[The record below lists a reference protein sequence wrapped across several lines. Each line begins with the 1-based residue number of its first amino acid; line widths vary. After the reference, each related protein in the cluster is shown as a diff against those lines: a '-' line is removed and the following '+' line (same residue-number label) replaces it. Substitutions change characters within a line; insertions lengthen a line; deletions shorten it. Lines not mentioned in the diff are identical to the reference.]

1 MMEIR
6 PSPRWSLRFWPLG
19 LAGMAALMNSGCA
32 TSAQSTPASSP
43 AAATRYAE
51 TPIGQKPRVVITADP
66 ELDDSNSL
74 VRYLLY
80 SPDYRTEGLVYASSQ
95 FHWKGDGKG
104 TKLSVPGRE
113 YNRFGQNLCP
123 CTSWRWAPDE
133 RFIDDAVDAYE
144 KAWPNLRVHD
154 AGYPSPAELRSTIRW
169 GNVEFDG
176 EMERDTDGSNL
187 IKSLLLDNEDTPI
200 YLHAWGGQSTIA
212 RALKSIEEQYK
223 GTPDWDRI
231 RAKVVRK
238 AVIHPSGDQDDTYEK
253 YIKPNWPDIRYREQQ
268 GSVPFGYNVE
278 YTASL
283 SDSQYFTKEWTQK
296 NVSSRGPLGAFYRVW
311 GDGRQMVK
319 GDKFDY
325 FWIAGKTAAQL
336 RAEGYVVWTP
346 VHEAGSF
353 LGEGDT
359 GTFVNLIDNGLN
371 GYRDE
376 SFGGWGGYLRRGPRM
391 TGASMFAIPADALK
405 AVDNPPR
412 NTTREDHPFLAAAQR
427 DFAARLAWATT
438 PDRAKANHPP
448 VITPQGPT
456 LLKGQPGETLRLAAS
471 ATDPDGNA
479 VSLRWWHWV
488 NAGTLKETIA
498 LSRNGGTSVSFAIPS
513 SARAG
518 DTIQIV
524 AEGTDNGAPN
534 LTRYAKFVITV
545 AD

>member
-1 MMEIR
+1 MIDA
-6 PSPRWSLRFWPLG
+6 PTPRAAATG
-19 LAGMAALMNSGCA
+19 LAALAALMTGGCA
-32 TSAQSTPASSP
+32 TVGPQAKPSAMTELP
-43 AAATRYAE
+43 RYAL
-51 TPIGQKPRVVITADP
+51 TPQGQKPRVVITADP

-104 TKLSVPGRE
+104 TTLSVPGRE

-144 KAWPNLRVHD
+144 KAWPNLRIHD
-154 AGYPSPAELRSTIRW
+154 AGYPSPQDLRSKIRW

-176 EMERDTDGSNL
+176 EMARDTEGSNL
-187 IKSLLLDNEDTPI
+187 IKSLLLDDEEAPI

-223 GTPDWDRI
+223 GTADWDRI

-278 YTASL
+278 YTVSPA
-283 SDSQYFTKEWTQK
+283 DSQYFTKEWTQA
-296 NVSSRGPLGAFYRVW
+296 NVSRRGPLGAFYRVW
-311 GDGRQMVK
+311 GDGRQMVR

-359 GTFVNLIDNGLN
+359 GTFVNLIDNGLD
-371 GYRDE
+371 GYRDD
-376 SFGGWGGYLRRGPRM
+376 SFGGWGGYFRRGPRM
-391 TGASMFAIPADALK
+391 TGTTMFAIPADALK

-412 NTTREDHPFLAAAQR
+412 NQTRDDHPFLAAAQR
-427 DFAARLAWATT
+427 DFAARFVWATT
-438 PDRAKANHPP
+438 PDRTKANHPP
-448 VITPQGPT
+448 KVQAQGAKLITA
-456 LLKGQPGETLRLAAS
+456 KAGETVRLAVSAS
-471 ATDPDGNA
+471 DPDDNA
-479 VSLRWWHWV
+479 VAIRWWHWAK
-488 NAGTLKETIA
+488 AGTFEGTIA
-498 LSRNGGTSVSFAIPS
+498 LSHDSGSSTDFAIPA

-518 DTIQIV
+518 ETIQIV
-524 AEGTDNGAPN
+524 AEGTDNGAPA

-545 AD
+545 TN

>member
-1 MMEIR
+1 MNE
-6 PSPRWSLRFWPLG
+6 LRLPKPWMAS
-19 LAGMAALMNSGCA
+19 LAGAAALLNSGCA
-32 TSAQSTPASSP
+32 TGTPSASTAASAKLP
-43 AAATRYAE
+43 RYAL
-51 TPIGQKPRVVITADP
+51 TPTGQKPRVVITADP

-104 TKLSVPGRE
+104 TKFSVPGRE
-113 YNRFGQNLCP
+113 YNRFGLNMCP

-144 KAWPNLRVHD
+144 KAWPNLRIHD
-154 AGYPSPAELRSTIRW
+154 AGYPSPQDLRSKIRW

-187 IKSLLLDNEDTPI
+187 IKSLLLDVEETPI

-223 GTPDWDRI
+223 STTDWDRI

-283 SDSQYFTKEWTQK
+283 ADAQYFTKEWTQA
-296 NVSSRGPLGAFYRVW
+296 NVSQRGPLGAFYRVW
-311 GDGRQMVK
+311 GDGRQMVQ

-346 VHEAGSF
+346 VHEKGSF

-359 GTFVNLIDNGLN
+359 GTFVNLIDNGLD
-371 GYRDE
+371 GYRDD

-391 TGASMFAIPADALK
+391 TGATMFAIPADALK
-405 AVDNPPR
+405 AVDNPNR
-412 NTTREDHPFLAAAQR
+412 NTTKEDHPFLAAAQR
-427 DFAARLAWATT
+427 DFAARFVWATT

-448 VITPQGPT
+448 VVRAQGAK
-456 LLKGQPGETLRLAAS
+456 LISAKPGETIRLAVS
-471 ATDPDGNA
+471 TSDPDDNA
-479 VSLRWWHWV
+479 VAMRWWHWAK
-488 NAGTLKETIA
+488 AGTFEGTLT
-498 LSRNGGTSVSFAIPS
+498 LSQESGSSISLVIPT
-513 SARAG
+513 SARPG

-524 AEGTDNGAPN
+524 AEGTDNGTPT

-545 AD
+545 AN